1 VKSCDKRMGDVTALN
16 ETINLL
22 LLENERL
29 RNQAPNGNSSSYGSQ
44 SDKLVGTQL
53 LWRDKQIANLKRQT
67 AMLKN
72 QSNVLW
78 KKYQD
83 LSEKFRELQIGA
95 NMESM
100 DKQKEIFDLS
110 ARISRDR
117 RKLQYWMDRNL
128 ALEEALLNEKE
139 LSAKNL
145 ALEEAFMEREK
156 ELSAKNLALEEALL
170 NEREFLG
177 EVDYKRLV
185 ALATQTGDPEQLNW
199 LDGLLRSFAGMLR
212 GADALDGDVGG
223 GDVGGGDVGG
233 GDVGGGD
240 VGGGD
245 VGGGDVG
252 GARDEHQQYE
262 TDNRGIQYW
271 QM

>member
-1 VKSCDKRMGDVTALN
+1 MGDVTALN

-117 RKLQYWMDRNL
+117 RKLQYWNL

-233 GDVGGGD
+233 
-240 VGGGD
+240 
-245 VGGGDVG
+245 
-252 GARDEHQQYE
+252 ARDEHQQYE